1 MNRRAAYLAL
11 SLVGLVVPYALFLP
25 WVVDHGLNLPLFA
38 RELFANRI
46 GGFFGLDVLV
56 SAVVLIGFVR
66 VEGARL
72 GMTRLWLPV
81 LCTLLVGVSCG
92 FPLFLY
98 MREPHLRAV
107 R

>member
-1 MNRRAAYLAL
+1 MITSRERHMKTGEPHEQARCVSGPKSRRTHAA
-11 SLVGLVVPYALFLP
+11 
-25 WVVDHGLNLPLFA
+25 A

-46 GGFFGLDVLV
+46 GGFFGLDVL
-56 SAVVLIGFVR
+56 
-66 VEGARL
+66 
-72 GMTRLWLPV
+72 
-81 LCTLLVGVSCG
+81 CTLLMGVSCG